1 MTDMSALYASV
12 RMPFCRLYS
21 MSSLFCA
28 YVYGLRKILRTTTL
42 VNFPHECRLSKPL
55 THLVDSGLDLRDLQQ
70 LLHMVQPK
78 VADTDAPE
86 GRNARTLALRH
97 TR

>member
-28 YVYGLRKILRTTTL
+28 YVYGLRKIWRTTTL
-42 VNFPHECRLSKPL
+42 MSFLAPLKMPL
-55 THLVDSGLDLRDLQQ
+55 TYLVDSGLDLRDL
-70 LLHMVQPK
+70 
-78 VADTDAPE
+78 
-86 GRNARTLALRH
+86 
-97 TR
+97 